1 MTDETNQT
9 TTQNNQLR
17 RTASSE
23 PHMEEQILYEGKIPW
38 RYTHFSHGFLWFILI
53 GWNIG
58 ILISYISSISEHVK
72 VTSQRVI
79 HTLGLISKHLEEV
92 EFYRVKDTDFNQ
104 SMFQRILG
112 VGTITLYSDDA
123 TAPKLTF
130 PITSPKD
137 IREKIRDFVIVERK
151 KRRTL
156 QMD

>member
-1 MTDETNQT
+1 MTEETNQT
-9 TTQNNQLR
+9 TTQNDQPR
-17 RTASSE
+17 RTATTASS
-23 PHMEEQILYEGKIPW
+23 EEQILYEGKIPW
-38 RYTHFSHGFLWFILI
+38 RYSHFSHGFLWFILI

-72 VTSQRVI
+72 VTSQRVV

-92 EFYRVKDTDFNQ
+92 EYYRVKDTDFNQ
-104 SMFQRILG
+104 TTFQRILG